1 MKISQLKRLIP
12 YAHKANVTLM
22 VWGHH
27 GVGKSQSIRQ
37 YADEIGYQFIDVRV
51 GQMDV
56 GDLLGLA
63 DFGLDAEGNKATTK
77 FMPPNW
83 FPRDPNG
90 KYVLFLDE
98 LFRGRPDVQQAL
110 FQLVLDRRL
119 HEMQLP
125 KDCILITANNPDSDD
140 YKTEEMQDAA
150 LWDRFLHV
158 KLTPTND
165 EFFAYAK
172 SKSFDIELLNFLQT
186 NEDVLSNSKLKDFT
200 VDVKPSKRSW
210 DTVARLLKSGL
221 ETTDELFIEAIGG
234 MVGIENASRLRAYI
248 EQNRSKPFT
257 GAEIL
262 SNYQEH
268 REQLVAYCDLV
279 SGRHDIVN
287 ITANNLTDFLWDKET
302 LTKKE
307 AKNLNDF
314 IDDLPLDIGYAF
326 YVNTMD
332 AVKDGKQ
339 MPAAVN
345 KVLDD
350 NKKWDDIILN
360 KKFLGVVTP
369 AGSTDVK

>member
-12 YAHKANVTLM
+12 FAHNAGVTLM

-27 GVGKSQSIRQ
+27 GVGKSQSIKQ

-63 DFGLDAEGNKATTK
+63 DFGLDENGNKATTK

-119 HEMQLP
+119 HEMVLP
-125 KDCILITANNPDSDD
+125 KECILITANNPDSDD

-150 LWDRFLHV
+150 LLDRFLHV

-165 EFFAYAK
+165 EFFSYAK
-172 SKSFDIELLNFLQT
+172 GKSFNIELLNFLQQ
-186 NEDVLSNSKLKDFT
+186 NEDVLSDGKLKEFSL
-200 VDVKPSKRSW
+200 DVKPSKRSW
-210 DTVARLLKSGL
+210 DAVARLLKNGL
-221 ETTDELFIEAIGG
+221 ESSDEIFIETIGG
-234 MVGIENASRLRAYI
+234 MVGIENASRLRAYM
-248 EQNRSKPFT
+248 EQNRCKPFT
-257 GAEIL
+257 GEEIL
-262 SNYQEH
+262 GNYKEI
-268 REQLVAYCDLV
+268 REKLVAYCDLV
-279 SGRHDIVN
+279 TGRHDIVN
-287 ITANNLTDFLWDKET
+287 ITSNNVTDILWTKET

-307 AKNLNDF
+307 ATNLNDF

-326 YVNTMD
+326 YTNTMD

-339 MPAAVN
+339 MHTAVN
-345 KVLDD
+345 KVLDE
-350 NKKWDDIILN
+350 NKKWDDIIMN
-360 KKFLGVVTP
+360 KKFLGVVP
-369 AGSTDVK
+369 GAGEDVK